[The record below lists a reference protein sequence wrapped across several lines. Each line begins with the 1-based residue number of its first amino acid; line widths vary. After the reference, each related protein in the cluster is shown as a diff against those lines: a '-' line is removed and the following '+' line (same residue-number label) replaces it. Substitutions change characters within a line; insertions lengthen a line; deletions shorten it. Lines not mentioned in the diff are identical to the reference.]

1 MADQPAHGSGEPERE
16 ATAVG
21 GSGTASGSGTGMDA
35 GPYAGTGADTNTGA
49 ATNPIQRD
57 APAPDWR
64 TFLDLLETHTDATY
78 ADLWRAWVVRPEEA
92 ALLDARATAR
102 SAYATAVTEAGD
114 WELPRAIRTALDHW
128 RFDEATAM
136 IAKARAVLAARSDL
150 EADATAAGLTL
161 PSTLRETFER
171 QGPEAAQLELASE
184 TTAIARIAADAGSK
198 PLDANIVDSIGLI
211 GDSSDAQ
218 IARARTTFAAGDL
231 TAAVGAAD
239 TAHDAWLG
247 ATERGRGR
255 LAVAAAVLA
264 AFGLILLAWSRRRRP
279 PPPVRVTRSAMARAA
294 GPGRPVGPGRPDP
307 PHPDKR

>member
-1 MADQPAHGSGEPERE
+1 MADQPAHGSGEPERD
-16 ATAVG
+16 AAVSA

-35 GPYAGTGADTNTGA
+35 GPYGGMGADTKTGA
-49 ATNPIQRD
+49 AASPIQRD

-64 TFLDLLETHTDATY
+64 SLLDLLETRTDATY
-78 ADLWRAWVVRPEEA
+78 DDLWRAWVVRPEEA

-102 SAYATAVTEAGD
+102 SAYAAAVREAGD

-184 TTAIARIAADAGSK
+184 SAAIARIAADAGSK
-198 PLDANIVDSIGLI
+198 PLDANIVASIGLI
-211 GDSSDAQ
+211 GDTSDAQ
-218 IARARTTFAAGDL
+218 IVRARTTFASGDL
-231 TAAVGAAD
+231 AGAVGAAD

-294 GPGRPVGPGRPDP
+294 GPGRPDPPRPD
-307 PHPDKR
+307 KM